1 MTALVLE
8 NLAALPAYAKGLRML
23 LMRLAR
29 GIDALVSAQAASSVP
44 EWRMREVQSEIDR
57 YQNIIRA
64 AAGRP
69 GDRIG
74 GAGGCSG
81 AARKQFSH
89 RGLDSLHPSCNDF
102 LTVHSGIVPCE
113 VRAC

>member
-23 LMRLAR
+23 PMRLAR
-29 GIDALVSAQAASSVP
+29 GIDALVSAGAARQVP
-44 EWRMREVQSEIDR
+44 EGQTREVQTEISR
-57 YQNIIRA
+57 YRNIIRA

-81 AARKQFSH
+81 AARKQLSQH
-89 RGLDSLHPSCNDF
+89 DLHSPRSSCNDF